1 MSVSI
6 KKLEREEDKKIA
18 NSLANK
24 KKGRKNNQKL
34 KTFLVLLFL
43 SENTDETHCANAK
56 AIKSYLEKFGIDSER
71 RSIYRDIAELN
82 RVLLSIAYEETLEG
96 ADIIYD
102 ELIEDE
108 PELIPIVY
116 DYDQKGYYIRSGY
129 SFKTGAF
136 LNTNK

>member
-1 MSVSI
+1 MNKSI
-6 KKLEREEDKKIA
+6 KQLEREEDKIIA

-24 KKGRKNNQKL
+24 KKGRRNNQKL
-34 KTFLVLLFL
+34 KPFLVLLYL

-56 AIKSYLEKFGIDSER
+56 AIKSYLEKFGIESER

-82 RVLLSIAYEETLEG
+82 RVLLSIAYNETLEG
-96 ADIIYD
+96 ADIIYN

-108 PELIPIVY
+108 PESIPIIY

-129 SFKTGAF
+129 SIKVGDS
-136 LNTNK
+136 LKI